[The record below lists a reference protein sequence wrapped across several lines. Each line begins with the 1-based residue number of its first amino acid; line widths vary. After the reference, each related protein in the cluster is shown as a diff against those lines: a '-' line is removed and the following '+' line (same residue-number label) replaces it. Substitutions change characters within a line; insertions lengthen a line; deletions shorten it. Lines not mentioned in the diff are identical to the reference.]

1 MARTRKNTVNP
12 NSITLDWV
20 SIEATLNSGAR
31 VSLSHLAKTHNV
43 FPIDLRKIFQARF
56 GDRVIFRR
64 GRSGGVYWK
73 TSASTAS
80 AATSAQAPVPVAA

>member
-1 MARTRKNTVNP
+1 MARTRKNTTNP
-12 NSITLDWV
+12 NSITLDWAD
-20 SIEATLNSGAR
+20 IEATLDSGNR

-43 FPIDLRKIFQARF
+43 FPIDLRKIFHDRY
-56 GDRVIFRR
+56 GDRVVFKR

-73 TSASTAS
+73 TSVSTAS